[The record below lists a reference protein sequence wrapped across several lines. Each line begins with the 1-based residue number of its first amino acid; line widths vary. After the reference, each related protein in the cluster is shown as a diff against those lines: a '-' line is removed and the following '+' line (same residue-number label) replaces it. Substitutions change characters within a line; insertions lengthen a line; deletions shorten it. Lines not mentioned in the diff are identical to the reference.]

1 MRIAIDGPAGV
12 GKSTIGERLARRLGA
27 LFVDTGAFYRTLTHQ
42 ALREGIAPDDAAA
55 LADLARRMR
64 IAIVPPTATVADGRQ
79 YTVLLDGE
87 DVTTELRTPAVDAN
101 VSRMSSPAAVRE
113 TLIARMREMAANTP
127 VVMVG
132 RDIGTVV
139 LPDAELKI
147 FLTTSIEER
156 ANRRHGD
163 LVAKYGAES
172 PSLEDVRREIAQ
184 RDALDMPHMRVADD
198 AVSLN
203 NDSLQADEV
212 VELILRLLDKRR
224 AGIA

>member
-42 ALREGIAPDDAAA
+42 ALREGIASDDDAA
-55 LADLARRMR
+55 LTDLARRMR
-64 IAIVPPTATVADGRQ
+64 IAIVPPTVADGRQ

-87 DVTTELRTPAVDAN
+87 DVTPELRTPAVDAN

-184 RDALDMPHMRVADD
+184 RDALDMPHMRIAAD